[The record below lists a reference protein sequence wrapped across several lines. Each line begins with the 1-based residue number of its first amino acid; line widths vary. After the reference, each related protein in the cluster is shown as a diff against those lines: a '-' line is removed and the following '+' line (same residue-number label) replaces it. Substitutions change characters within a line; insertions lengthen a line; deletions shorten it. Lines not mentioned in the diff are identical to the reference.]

1 MRGEGFI
8 KKAVEWVYKRFETGS
23 GAMIL
28 ITSITGMA
36 LSTIAQTVAIIL
48 NKKYTDSQKAF
59 MIPQE
64 LTDGLIN
71 IFSMFLITK
80 PFQKLSSKL
89 VKAGK
94 IATKEILEY
103 LKRTDMVKNIGE
115 KEFDIGQ
122 SIRRNISNIEKSDVF
137 IKLSDIEKAKILTEH
152 RNVLDN
158 YEIYSDSISALATT
172 TGAVLSTALI
182 APVVR
187 NSVASRYQKL
197 NINKM
202 TPYQDKNPYPQ
213 NGRLTV

>member
-1 MRGEGFI
+1 MRGEGLI

-36 LSTIAQTVAIIL
+36 LSTIAQTAAIIL

-71 IFSMFLITK
+71 ICSMFLITK
-80 PFQKLSSKL
+80 PIQKLSAKL
-89 VKAGK
+89 VKTGK
-94 IATKEILEY
+94 FATKEILEY
-103 LKRTDMVKNIGE
+103 LKRTDMVKNVGD
-115 KEFDIGQ
+115 KEFDIGKN
-122 SIRRNISNIEKSDVF
+122 IRKTISNIEKSDIFV
-137 IKLSDIEKAKILTEH
+137 KSSDIEKAKMLIEH

-197 NINKM
+197 NINKVAQ
-202 TPYQDKNPYPQ
+202 YQDKNPYTQ
-213 NGRLTV
+213 NGKLTI